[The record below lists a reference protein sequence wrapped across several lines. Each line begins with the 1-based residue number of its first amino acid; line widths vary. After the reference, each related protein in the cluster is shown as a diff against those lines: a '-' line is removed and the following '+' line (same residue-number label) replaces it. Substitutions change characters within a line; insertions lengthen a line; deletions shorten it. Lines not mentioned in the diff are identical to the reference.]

1 MRRQARPPHPPAAT
15 SARNEILSRWRRL
28 GHGLW
33 DWLFS
38 EELIEDPSSFY
49 DSYNLHGYYFGPDM
63 SHYPEDSLDPSD
75 PHVSSNDA
83 EDEDSDG
90 DDLSLNSLSNKSSPV
105 KFLKKPLFDL
115 SRDGTTARFHTPL
128 FSDSRLGLG
137 EDEDSLVSPLSVP
150 HPCPNCVKGTCRVKR
165 HYRHLPVPANN
176 SSTSSSCYS
185 GSPIYRYKVKTSTPD
200 LAPDSLDAD
209 STAVQRAVAFNRLT
223 FRNHGPGR
231 DLRMRG
237 DGAEDETSLASA
249 GLGLSRDC
257 SLSSLAEVSGAAS
270 LSSSMVDLV
279 RGARQVRRLIREVS
293 LDSQDSDLDLDLE
306 LRETARVD
314 LGQFNEDMSR
324 LIDNCDAGAGDEA
337 EDVNG
342 DGGANDPGDV
352 CSSSNNV
359 TSGTEAGDRS
369 LARDSS
375 VPDFSLIQRQT
386 CVNRRLWKL
395 TGFSEHESLNFS
407 ETSDHDNASLVSRDT
422 EYISWNRVECCH
434 VAGVGL
440 PCAPAV
446 GQPGQ
451 QQPGAALRA
460 AGLHGVGQRVRGQRR
475 RRRGGRGRGRGV
487 LAAGAGPGS
496 AAAVQQVPLAAI
508 IHRVRHSH
516 QRWIVEWI

>member
-128 FSDSRLGLG
+128 FSDSRHGLG

-150 HPCPNCVKGTCRVKR
+150 HPCPNCVKGTCRLKR

-223 FRNHGPGR
+223 FRHHGPGR

-237 DGAEDETSLASA
+237 DGAEDEASLASA

-324 LIDNCDAGAGDEA
+324 LIDNCEAGAGVEA
-337 EDVNG
+337 EEG
-342 DGGANDPGDV
+342 DGGGANDPGDV
-352 CSSSNNV
+352 CSSNNV
-359 TSGTEAGDRS
+359 TSSTEAGDRS

-407 ETSDHDNASLVSRDT
+407 ETSDHDNASLVSADNEYKIVLSDDMCQEWDSPVHQHWGSPASSGLVPRYGPQVSMEWDNEFGDSGGGGAEAGAEAAASWLRELDLGPLQLSSRFPSRRSST
-422 EYISWNRVECCH
+422 ESDI
-434 VAGVGL
+434 L
-440 PCAPAV
+440 T
-446 GQPGQ
+446 
-451 QQPGAALRA
+451 
-460 AGLHGVGQRVRGQRR
+460 
-475 RRRGGRGRGRGV
+475 RGG
-487 LAAGAGPGS
+487 
-496 AAAVQQVPLAAI
+496 
-508 IHRVRHSH
+508 
-516 QRWIVEWI
+516 